1 MLVRGQTK
9 LDQATIELYEHRIDN
24 CVRTAKQNPKDSW
37 AYNFWMTTAGTLL
50 RKLTRSTNE
59 KLN

>member
-1 MLVRGQTK
+1 